1 MINKLKYVLTKKDK
15 MIIAVLMIM
24 IIIGS
29 FLEMGAVAVFSP
41 FMDMLTTSS
50 ASSDDFIVRMLRNF
64 FNVDD
69 NIKFLV
75 VLALFIIVVYVVKDI
90 YTIWE
95 KSIIYKFA
103 YGIQRRQSTE
113 LLKAYM
119 KEPYTF
125 HLNKNVSVLQRSLQ
139 VDTERFSNGLLHVM
153 ELIAEIF
160 VCISLFAYLM
170 IVSKSLTIIIGVLLV
185 VCVGAFYVIS
195 KKFSVKWGIEA
206 QNYNA
211 KVYQWMN
218 QSIGGVKELKVLNRE
233 NNFIEKYD
241 EQLADYVRV
250 VRYTRIIGVV
260 PKYIIEMVSMVGML
274 LAVIVKLLFGYNDN
288 VMVFIPQIAIFAVA
302 ALRLI
307 PSVGRINE
315 HLAAVMGSLPSL
327 NLVYNDI
334 KEVENIPDSKSVR
347 DDSWKFK
354 DTIRINDVTF
364 RYPDGDVNVIEN
376 VNFEIKKGQTVAFIG
391 TSGAGKSTMV
401 DILLGLLTPTD
412 GHIYA
417 DDLDVFN
424 NLPTWQKEIGYIPQT
439 IYLSDDSIRN
449 NVAFGVPEEDIDDNR
464 LNEALKK
471 AQLYDFV
478 KELPEGLD
486 SFVGDRGVRISGGQ
500 RQRIGIARALYH
512 DPEVL
517 VLDEA
522 TSALDTET
530 ESAVMEAIDSLKG
543 QKTIIIIAHRLT
555 TIKNADV
562 VFEVGDGQ
570 VKKVEYAGE

>member
-1 MINKLKYVLTKKDK
+1 MIDKIRYILAKKD
-15 MIIAVLMIM
+15 IIVIAILMIM
-24 IIIGS
+24 ILIGS
-29 FLEMGAVAVFSP
+29 FLEMGAVAIFSP
-41 FMDMLTTSS
+41 FMDMLTNPDG
-50 ASSDDFIVRMLRNF
+50 SSDDFFISIIYKM
-64 FNVDD
+64 FNITDS
-69 NIKFLV
+69 IKFLV
-75 VLALFIIVVYVVKDI
+75 LLSLLIIIVYVVKDI

-139 VDTERFSNGLLHVM
+139 VDTERFSNGLLHLM

-160 VCISLFAYLM
+160 VCISLFVYLLM
-170 IVSKSLTIIIGVLLV
+170 VSKSLTIIVGVLLII
-185 VCVGAFYVIS
+185 CVGAFYLIS
-195 KKFSVKWGIEA
+195 KKYSCKWGIEA

-315 HLAAVMGSLPSL
+315 HLAAVLGSLPSL
-327 NLVYNDI
+327 DLVYNDI
-334 KEVENIPDSKSVR
+334 KEVENIPDNKAIR
-347 DDSWKFK
+347 NDAWKFT
-354 DTIRINDVTF
+354 DIIHINDVTF
-364 RYPDGDVNVIEN
+364 RYPDGDVDVISHA
-376 VNFEIKKGQTVAFIG
+376 NFEIKKGQTIAFIG
-391 TSGAGKSTMV
+391 ASGAGKSTMV
-401 DILLGLLTPTD
+401 DILLGLLTPT
-412 GHIYA
+412 GGNILA
-417 DDLDVFN
+417 DDLDVFT

-449 NVAFGVPEEDIDDNR
+449 NVAFGVPEEEIDDVA

-471 AQLYDFV
+471 AQLYEFV
-478 KELPEGLD
+478 SSLPEGLD
-486 SFVGDRGVRISGGQ
+486 TFVGDRGVRISGGQ

-512 DPEVL
+512 NPEVL

-530 ESAVMEAIDSLKG
+530 ESAVMESIDSLKG

-555 TIKNADV
+555 TIQNADV
-562 VFEVGDGQ
+562 VYEVGDGQ
-570 VKKVEYAGE
+570 VKEVKR

>member
-1 MINKLKYVLTKKDK
+1 MFKKIRYILTRRDKFIVLALLAMIVF
-15 MIIAVLMIM
+15 
-24 IIIGS
+24 GS
-29 FLEMGAVAVFSP
+29 FLEMGAVAVFEP
-41 FMDMLTTSS
+41 FTQMLTGSGKYTSNV
-50 ASSDDFIVRMLRNF
+50 FVKVLQRLF
-64 FNVDD
+64 GVDD
-69 NIKFLV
+69 HIEFLIILAIFIMV
-75 VLALFIIVVYVVKDI
+75 IYVLKDV

-95 KSIIYKFA
+95 KSLIYRFA
-103 YGIQRRQSTE
+103 YGLQRRKSTE

-139 VDTERFSNGLLHVM
+139 VDTERFSNGLLHAM

-160 VCISLFAYLM
+160 VCITLFAYLL
-170 IVSKSLTIIIGVLLV
+170 IVSKSLTVIVGVLLV
-185 VCVGAFYVIS
+185 VCVGAFYAIS
-195 KKFSVKWGIEA
+195 KKYSVKWGVEA
-206 QNYNA
+206 QEYNA

-233 NNFIEKYD
+233 NNYIKEYD
-241 EQLADYVRV
+241 KQLAKYVRV
-250 VRYTRIIGVV
+250 LRLQRIIGVV
-260 PKYIIEMVSMVGML
+260 PKYIIEMVSMMGML
-274 LAVIVKLLFGYNDN
+274 LAIVIKLRYGNSSVVEDY
-288 VMVFIPQIAIFAVA
+288 MSQIAIFGVA

-315 HLAAVMGSLPSL
+315 HLVAVMGSRPSIEL
-327 NLVYNDI
+327 IYNDI
-334 KEVENIPDSKSVR
+334 KEVEDIPDSAAVR
-347 DDSWKFK
+347 DDNWKFT
-354 DTIRINDVTF
+354 DTVHIDDVTF
-364 RYPDGDVNVIEN
+364 RYPDGDVDVISHAK
-376 VNFEIKKGQTVAFIG
+376 FDIKKGQTIAFIG
-391 TSGAGKSTMV
+391 SSGAGKSTMV
-401 DILLGLLTPTD
+401 DILLGLLAPTG

-417 DDLDVFN
+417 DKLDVFE

-449 NVAFGVPEEDIDDNR
+449 NVAFGIPKDKIDENR
-464 LNEALKK
+464 VIEALKK
-471 AQLYDFV
+471 AQLYDYV
-478 KELPEGLD
+478 QELPEGLD

-512 DPEVL
+512 NPEVL

-543 QKTIIIIAHRLT
+543 QKTIIIIAHRLS

-562 VFEVGDGQ
+562 VYEVGDGN
-570 VKKVEYAGE
+570 VRKINYEI